1 MLLCLTSCK
10 REPAPPKLPCT
21 PAIHAINRRGPPH
34 FEGYRFLGGSSDGK
48 RVAFAVSDIGPG
60 SGDTV
65 GGARVFEAGAG
76 KPVWKKSY
84 FAVHGTEAEL
94 SKVEDGMR
102 ADFASEL
109 SAAGV
114 EVGKQLP
121 VQQAW
126 CSGPDGVIYTA
137 SGAALTLKATHPKC
151 AGDEQHQTLS
161 WQLCTLDGT
170 RCAGVDADG
179 CFDGTPALSDLVRV
193 GNVDWAVVDVTTF
206 PFSGVEFHL
215 YETAGGAFQK

>member
-1 MLLCLTSCK
+1 MLLCLASCK

-21 PAIHAINRRGPPH
+21 PSIHAISRRGPPQ
-34 FEGYRFLGGSSDGK
+34 FEGYRFLGGSADGK
-48 RVAFAVSDIGPG
+48 KVAFSVSDIGPG

-65 GGARVFEAGAG
+65 GGARVFEAGAT

-84 FAVHGTEAEL
+84 FAVHGTDAEL
-94 SKVEDGMR
+94 SKVEEGMLT
-102 ADFASEL
+102 DFASEL

-126 CSGPDGVIYTA
+126 CAGPDGVIYTA
-137 SGAALTLKATHPKC
+137 GGVALTLKPRHSPC
-151 AGDEQHQTLS
+151 AADPQHQTLS

-170 RCAGVDADG
+170 RCAGSETDG
-179 CFDGTPALSDLVRV
+179 CLDGEASLADLVRV
-193 GNVDWAVVDVTTF
+193 GSVDWAVVDVKTF